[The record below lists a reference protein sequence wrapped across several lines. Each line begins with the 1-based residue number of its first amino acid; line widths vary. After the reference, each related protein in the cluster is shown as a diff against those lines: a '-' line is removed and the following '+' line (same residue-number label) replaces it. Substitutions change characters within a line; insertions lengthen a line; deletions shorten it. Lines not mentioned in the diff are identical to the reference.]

1 VNVSVTGISHQT
13 APVSVRER
21 FALTA
26 EEVGPALARLRA
38 GHESVAV
45 LSTCNRTEVYI
56 AGQAPVDS
64 GHVIGTLASL
74 RGDPVPEGVEFYH
87 LEGEACARH
96 LFRVAAGVESL
107 VVGESEILGQVRAA
121 FAAATAAGSSN
132 AALARLFHSA
142 IRAGRRARTETEIGA
157 HGVSVSATAVALV
170 RRELGDLRRKTV
182 LVVGAGDAARLT
194 AQALSGAGAGRI
206 LVTTRTVERARD
218 IAAELGALAYPFEQL
233 PSLVAEADIVISST
247 SAPAHVITRAA
258 VEAAMLA
265 RPARA
270 LVIVDI
276 AVPRDVEPSAADVTG
291 VRLLDIDDLQAQAE
305 ANRQVRLREVEAV
318 EVIVD
323 QEVARFTAWLRQ
335 NGATPT
341 IAALRRRAEQA
352 REAEVARTLA
362 RLPGLGAQE
371 RARIEAMSKA
381 IVKRI
386 LHGPI
391 TRLKE
396 PASQPLMDAARELF
410 GLESGET

>member
-1 VNVSVTGISHQT
+1 VNVSVVGISHRT

-26 EEVGPALARLRA
+26 EELGPALARLRA
-38 GHESVAV
+38 VHDSAAV
-45 LSTCNRTEVYI
+45 LSTCNRTEVYV
-56 AGQAPVDS
+56 ADKAPVDS
-64 GHVIGTLASL
+64 AGVADALASL
-74 RGDPVPEGVEFYH
+74 RDEPVPEGVSFYH

-132 AALARLFHSA
+132 AVLARLFHSA
-142 IRAGRRARTETEIGA
+142 IRAGRRARAETEIGA

-194 AQALSGAGAGRI
+194 AQALSGAGTGRI
-206 LVTTRTVERARD
+206 LVTTRTFERARD
-218 IAAELGALAYPFEQL
+218 IATELGALAYPFEQL
-233 PSLVAEADIVISST
+233 PSLIGEADIVISST
-247 SAPAHVITRAA
+247 SAPAPVITRQA
-258 VEAAMLA
+258 VQTAMA
-265 RPARA
+265 SRQGRA
-270 LVIVDI
+270 LVVVDI
-276 AVPRDVEPSAADVTG
+276 AVPRDVEAAAGEVAG
-291 VRLLDIDDLQAQAE
+291 VRLLDIDDLQAQAD
-305 ANRQVRLREVEAV
+305 ANREARLREVEAV
-318 EVIVD
+318 EAIID
-323 QEVARFTAWLRQ
+323 QEVARFATWLRQ

-341 IAALRRRAEQA
+341 IAALRRRADQA

-362 RLPGLGAQE
+362 RLPGLSAEE

-386 LHGPI
+386 LHAPI
-391 TRLKE
+391 KRLKE
-396 PASQPLMDAARELF
+396 PASQPLMEAARELF
-410 GLESGET
+410 GLESGEA